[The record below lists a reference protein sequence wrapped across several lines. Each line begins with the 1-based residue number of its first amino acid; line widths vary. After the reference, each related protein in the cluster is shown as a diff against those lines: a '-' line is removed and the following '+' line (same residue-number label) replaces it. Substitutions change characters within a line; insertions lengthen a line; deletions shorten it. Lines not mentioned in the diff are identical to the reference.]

1 MSDMLPAVS
10 IIIPTY
16 NQRSDFL
23 RQALLSAL
31 AQGRSGVE
39 IIVSDNHSTNDT
51 ATLLDEF
58 SGNDI
63 RVIRPPVHLELLENF
78 AYAAENAS
86 GEYLCFLSS
95 DDKLADHAIQT
106 LLNAARMH
114 PEAVAIYGDW
124 LKINEQGEI
133 IGQSPHTTY
142 TDESAEILAHLQ
154 FLENITIG
162 ALIKASAYRL
172 VGGFNYENS
181 RIYYSGDVYLGLKL
195 LAVGPALHVAVNTM
209 LVQAWSADGR
219 QGRWAKLASD
229 EVNILGYVASSQ
241 QLLAKLPQNLSFYE
255 VVRRYHFRRMIAL
268 SSKALWE
275 GLMTRQQYAQ
285 LWTRFCEMLP
295 RKSALF
301 ARVVWNFPL
310 GGISSG
316 FAYLSYRLLKIV
328 R

>member
-1 MSDMLPAVS
+1 MSNAFPAVS

-16 NQRSDFL
+16 NQRPDFL
-23 RQALLSAL
+23 RQAVLSAL
-31 AQGRSGVE
+31 AQGRNDVE
-39 IIVSDNHSTNDT
+39 IIVSDNHSTNE
-51 ATLLDEF
+51 AAMVLDEF

-63 RVIRPPVHLELLENF
+63 RVIQPPVHLELLENF
-78 AYAAENAS
+78 AFAAENAS

-95 DDKLADHAIQT
+95 DDKLTDDAIRK
-106 LLNAARMH
+106 LLSAARMH

-142 TDESAEILAHLQ
+142 TDGSAEILAHLQ

-162 ALIKASAYRL
+162 ALIKASAYRS
-172 VGGFNYENS
+172 VGGFHYENS

-195 LAVGPALHVAVNTM
+195 LAVGPALHVEGDTM
-209 LVQAWSADGR
+209 LVQAWSVDGR
-219 QGRWAKLASD
+219 EGRWAKLAFD
-229 EVNILGYVASSQ
+229 EVNILGYVASSR
-241 QLLAKLPQNLSFYE
+241 QLLEKLPENLSFHE

-268 SSKALWE
+268 SSKALWD
-275 GLMTRQQYAQ
+275 GLMTKQQYVQ
-285 LWTRFCEMLP
+285 LWTKFCELLP
-295 RKSALF
+295 RKSALL
-301 ARVVWNFPL
+301 ARIIWNFPL